1 MSTGLT
7 APKRDRRLRKNER
20 GSSLVLFTLVTA
32 LIVLPMVG
40 LAIDCA
46 VLFWTKTKL
55 STAVD
60 AAALAAGR
68 AINIKYTQAQNSGP
82 VVNVANE
89 WFSANFPTGWLGTT
103 VVNGAPS
110 VTYQTTSGST
120 QQVSVQA
127 SATVPLFFMRILGQS
142 STTVSASAVSIRRNV
157 FILFVLDRSS
167 SMSVSMSGA
176 CPIMQQDAV
185 TFVNRF
191 TENFDTMGLI
201 TYSTTANSNPI
212 DFAPSQVFK
221 TGMTNTINALNCI
234 GYTSM
239 TQALNVAY
247 QTIKTNG
254 IPGAT
259 GANII
264 VLFTDGQPNEIVS
277 NNWPVNNIT
286 GKPNTVWDATNN
298 QSDTSQPP
306 PWTGLSNCAA
316 TSSNPL
322 RGGLS
327 IFIPIPKV
335 YGYTYGLFDTYDP
348 VSVNTAPLLNSYNTT
363 ASAGCHFVQQ
373 GIQNVRYDIAYIPDQ
388 DAYSNQTRT
397 GYGTNAPY
405 FGMSGGSPVSI
416 ATFSSGPYA
425 GQIRPDQQVTGV
437 IAAAI
442 NSVDYQAQA
451 IRADTTYNPIIYTIG
466 LGGAPDMPID
476 QTLMERIANDPRS
489 PIFDA
494 TKPVGYFAYASDP
507 SQLAQ
512 AMDDVAS
519 QILRLSH

>member
-1 MSTGLT
+1 MSTGLPT
-7 APKRDRRLRKNER
+7 PTGDRRLRKSER

-32 LIVLPMVG
+32 LVVLPLVG

-55 STAVD
+55 SAAVD

-68 AINIKYTQAQNSGP
+68 AINIKYTQAQNTGT
-82 VVNVANE
+82 VVDVANQ
-89 WFSANFPTGWLGTT
+89 WFSANYPTGWLGST

-110 VTYQTTSGST
+110 VSYQTTSNST

-127 SATVPLFFMRILGQS
+127 SATVPLFFMKVIGRNS
-142 STTVSASAVSIRRNV
+142 ATVSASAVSIRRNV
-157 FILFVLDRSS
+157 FILFVLDRSG
-167 SMSVSMSGA
+167 SMSMSGA
-176 CPIMQQDAV
+176 CPTMQADAV

-212 DFAPSQVFK
+212 DFGPSQVFK
-221 TGMTNTINALNCI
+221 TGMANVINALNCT
-234 GYTSM
+234 GATSM

-247 QTIKTNG
+247 QTMKANG

-277 NNWPVNNIT
+277 NNWPVNNKS
-286 GKPNTVWDATNN
+286 GQPNTVWDAINN
-298 QSDTSQPP
+298 QNDASQPP
-306 PWTGLSNCAA
+306 TWTGLSSCAA

-322 RGGLS
+322 MGGFT
-327 IFIPIPKV
+327 IFTPVPKV
-335 YGYTYGLFDTYDP
+335 YGYTGGLYDTYDS
-348 VSVNTAPLLNSYNTT
+348 VSVTTAPGLYYTS
-363 ASAGCHFVQQ
+363 ASAACYFVTQ
-373 GIQNVRYDIAYIPDQ
+373 GAQYARRDVAYIPEQ
-388 DAYSNQTRT
+388 DAYSNYTRT
-397 GYGTNAPY
+397 GYGANAPY
-405 FGMSGGSPVSI
+405 FGTSSGNPVSI
-416 ATFSSGPYA
+416 ATFSSGPYT
-425 GQIRPDQQVTGV
+425 GDIRPDQQVTGV

-442 NSVDYQAQA
+442 NTVDYQAQV
-451 IRADTTYNPIIYTIG
+451 IRSDTTYNPIIYTIG

-476 QTLMERIANDPRS
+476 QTLMERIANDSRS
-489 PIFDA
+489 PIFDP

-519 QILRLSH
+519 QILRLSR